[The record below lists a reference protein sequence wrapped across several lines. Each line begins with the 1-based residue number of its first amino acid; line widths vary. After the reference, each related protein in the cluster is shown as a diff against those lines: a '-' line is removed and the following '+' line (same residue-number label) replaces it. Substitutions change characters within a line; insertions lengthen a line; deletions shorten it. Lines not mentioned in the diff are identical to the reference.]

1 MFLKAL
7 FILAA
12 GVLLSGCLTANLGTG
27 GSVKLADSVNPP
39 ERGGTSAPKP
49 ATHAKTDRPIFEA
62 AAAPSYNVEKGCKAA
77 AVLADDGGYDSCLKL
92 ELDAKHK
99 LAGDWKSY
107 SFAARQECLPYRVE
121 NFSESYV
128 ELMTCL
134 EMKDSAKNPESV
146 GALTGKGASPAVKHS
161 GPRSTAKSVSLPEE
175 AGVSTTATE
184 APSPDP
190 QP

>member
-1 MFLKAL
+1 MLLKAL
-7 FILAA
+7 FVLAA
-12 GVLLSGCLTANLGTG
+12 GALLSGCLTPNLAAN
-27 GSVKLADSVNPP
+27 GSVKLAAAPP
-39 ERGGTSAPKP
+39 ERAGTSAPKP
-49 ATHAKTDRPIFEA
+49 AVRAKADRVISEA

-99 LAGDWKSY
+99 VADDWKSY

-134 EMKDSAKNPESV
+134 EMKDGAKHPEAV
-146 GALTGKGASPAVKHS
+146 GAVTGKGVSPAARRGANKT
-161 GPRSTAKSVSLPEE
+161 TAKSSSLPEE
-175 AGVSTTATE
+175 VGASTTVRE
-184 APSPDP
+184 VSSPDP